1 MTLRQVGFT
10 AVPPGAKPG
19 FDHADT
25 YLDPRG
31 SRLYVAHTG
40 ADRVDVIDCTT
51 NTYLRSLAD
60 HPGVA
65 GVLIDSA
72 QDLLFTS
79 DREASQV
86 SVHRC
91 SDEALLALVGVGE
104 HPNGLAYDPARRRV
118 FVFNLG
124 KPAGENCTVSVVD
137 LDRSGSPRRSR
148 SPAPARARR
157 ALSMTFPVLATLLTG
172 GLAALDAVPVAQTLF
187 SQPLVTAS
195 LLGWVWGEWRVAL
208 EVGVVLQVLAASTQ
222 PVGARTPEDYAT
234 GGVAGAGLALALAS
248 QQSLAIGRDGCAL
261 VGVLAGM
268 VTALGGVPLVRW
280 QRRRNE
286 ALSRWCEAELRRGH
300 EGALA
305 QSHRAAV
312 VLAFAVGVGYS
323 AVSLGL
329 GFWVLRRWVDFESL
343 RLTHAWSVAEPL
355 WLGLG
360 LAQMLHAFVQRR
372 LSRAALFGAALIAS
386 WLALMVGAP

>member
-1 MTLRQVGFT
+1 
-10 AVPPGAKPG
+10 
-19 FDHADT
+19 
-25 YLDPRG
+25 
-31 SRLYVAHTG
+31 
-40 ADRVDVIDCTT
+40 
-51 NTYLRSLAD
+51 
-60 HPGVA
+60 
-65 GVLIDSA
+65 
-72 QDLLFTS
+72 
-79 DREASQV
+79 
-86 SVHRC
+86 
-91 SDEALLALVGVGE
+91 
-104 HPNGLAYDPARRRV
+104 
-118 FVFNLG
+118 
-124 KPAGENCTVSVVD
+124 
-137 LDRSGSPRRSR
+137 
-148 SPAPARARR
+148 
-157 ALSMTFPVLATLLTG
+157 MTFPVLATLLTG

-195 LLGWVWGEWRVAL
+195 VLGWAWGEWRVAL

-222 PVGARTPEDYAT
+222 PVGARTPEDYAS
-234 GGVAGAGLALALAS
+234 GGVTGAGLALALAS
-248 QQSLAIGRDGCAL
+248 QQSLAIARDGCAL

-343 RLTHAWSVAEPL
+343 RLTHAWSVAKPL